1 MRQFYE
7 DGSINSHT
15 RMHAQT
21 ARSPEGEKEDKIGS
35 VYGSSLIC
43 RSVHICVFEKG
54 CVQGTSSVLCEVMG
68 EVKLR
73 GRSRWPRV
81 S

>member
-1 MRQFYE
+1 MKMDRLT
-7 DGSINSHT
+7 HT
-15 RMHAQT
+15 HTHTHAQT
-21 ARSPEGEKEDKIGS
+21 VRSGEGEKEDKMGS
-35 VYGSSLIC
+35 IYGPSLIC

-54 CVQGTSSVLCEVMG
+54 CVQGTSSALCEVMG